1 MILRNCSKF
10 NILTTS
16 LGAYICTEVIFL
28 EEKILYDENWQSV
41 TSPEY
46 PVLNEREET
55 PAQKP
60 ENPEPKPINLPK
72 QYLLTFQLVV
82 CILAGIGAFAL
93 KSIGGDTY
101 ETIRDW
107 YYSELNNTAIFDNNS
122 GFDLNLLL
130 GRTTPD
136 EAENS

>member
-1 MILRNCSKF
+1 M
-10 NILTTS
+10 
-16 LGAYICTEVIFL
+16 
-28 EEKILYDENWQSV
+28 EEKILYDENWQNV

-60 ENPEPKPINLPK
+60 ETPENPEPKPVNIPK

-93 KSIGGDTY
+93 KSIGGETY

-136 EAENS
+136 EAQDS

>member
-1 MILRNCSKF
+1 MILRNYRKF
-10 NILTTS
+10 NILTPS

-28 EEKILYDENWQSV
+28 EEKILYDENWQNV

-46 PVLNEREET
+46 PVLNEMEET
-55 PAQKP
+55 SAQKP
-60 ENPEPKPINLPK
+60 ENPEPKPINIPK

-93 KSIGGDTY
+93 KSIGGDTC

-122 GFDLNLLL
+122 GFDSNLLP

>member
-1 MILRNCSKF
+1 M
-10 NILTTS
+10 
-16 LGAYICTEVIFL
+16 

-46 PVLNEREET
+46 PVLNDRGYDREVIEEK
-55 PAQKP
+55 KP
-60 ENPEPKPINLPK
+60 ENPEPKPVNIPK

-82 CILAGIGAFAL
+82 CILAGISAFAL
-93 KSIGGDTY
+93 KSIGGETY
-101 ETIRDW
+101 ETIRNW

>member
-1 MILRNCSKF
+1 M
-10 NILTTS
+10 
-16 LGAYICTEVIFL
+16 

-60 ENPEPKPINLPK
+60 ETPENPEPKPVNIPK

-101 ETIRDW
+101 ENIRDW
-107 YYSELNNTAIFDNNS
+107 YYSELNNTAVFDNNS

-130 GRTTPD
+130 GRSTPD

>member
-1 MILRNCSKF
+1 M
-10 NILTTS
+10 
-16 LGAYICTEVIFL
+16 

-60 ENPEPKPINLPK
+60 ENPEPK
-72 QYLLTFQLVV
+72 
-82 CILAGIGAFAL
+82 GAFTL
-93 KSIGGDTY
+93 KSIGGETY

-136 EAENS
+136 EAQDS

>member
-1 MILRNCSKF
+1 M
-10 NILTTS
+10 
-16 LGAYICTEVIFL
+16 IFL

-60 ENPEPKPINLPK
+60 ENPEPKPINIPK

-82 CILAGIGAFAL
+82 CILAGISAFAL
-93 KSIGGDTY
+93 KSIGGETY

-136 EAENS
+136 EAQDS

>member
-1 MILRNCSKF
+1 M
-10 NILTTS
+10 
-16 LGAYICTEVIFL
+16 
-28 EEKILYDENWQSV
+28 EEKILYDENWQNV

-46 PVLNEREET
+46 PVLNEREEGS
-55 PAQKP
+55 AQMPETP
-60 ENPEPKPINLPK
+60 ENPEPKPINIPK

-93 KSIGGDTY
+93 KSIGGEAY

-107 YYSELNNTAIFDNNS
+107 YYSELNNTAIFENNS

>member
-60 ENPEPKPINLPK
+60 ENPEPKPINIPK

-93 KSIGGDTY
+93 KSIGGETY

-107 YYSELNNTAIFDNNS
+107 YYSELNNTAVFENNS

>member
-1 MILRNCSKF
+1 M
-10 NILTTS
+10 
-16 LGAYICTEVIFL
+16 
-28 EEKILYDENWQSV
+28 EEKILYDENWQNV

-60 ENPEPKPINLPK
+60 ETPENPEPKPVNIPK
-72 QYLLTFQLVV
+72 QSLLTFQLVV
-82 CILAGIGAFAL
+82 CILAGIGASAL
-93 KSIGGDTY
+93 TSIGGETY

-136 EAENS
+136 EAQDS

>member
-1 MILRNCSKF
+1 M
-10 NILTTS
+10 
-16 LGAYICTEVIFL
+16 
-28 EEKILYDENWQSV
+28 

-46 PVLNEREET
+46 PVLNDREET
-55 PAQKP
+55 PAQTPEPP
-60 ENPEPKPINLPK
+60 ENPEPKPINIPK

-136 EAENS
+136 EAQDS

>member
-1 MILRNCSKF
+1 M
-10 NILTTS
+10 
-16 LGAYICTEVIFL
+16 
-28 EEKILYDENWQSV
+28 EEKILYDENWQNV

-60 ENPEPKPINLPK
+60 ETPENPEPKPINFPK

-82 CILAGIGAFAL
+82 CILAGIGAFAI

>member
-1 MILRNCSKF
+1 M
-10 NILTTS
+10 
-16 LGAYICTEVIFL
+16 
-28 EEKILYDENWQSV
+28 EEKILYDENWQNV

-60 ENPEPKPINLPK
+60 ENPEPKPINIPK

-93 KSIGGDTY
+93 KSIGGEAY

-107 YYSELNNTAIFDNNS
+107 YYSELNNTAIFENNS

>member
-60 ENPEPKPINLPK
+60 ENPEPKPINIPK

-93 KSIGGDTY
+93 KSIGGETY

>member
-1 MILRNCSKF
+1 M
-10 NILTTS
+10 
-16 LGAYICTEVIFL
+16 
-28 EEKILYDENWQSV
+28 

-60 ENPEPKPINLPK
+60 ENPEPKPINIPK

-93 KSIGGDTY
+93 KSIGGEAY
-101 ETIRDW
+101 ENIRNW
-107 YYSELNNTAIFDNNS
+107 YYSELNNTAVFDSNS

-130 GRTTPD
+130 GKATPD
-136 EAENS
+136 EAQDS

>member
-1 MILRNCSKF
+1 M
-10 NILTTS
+10 
-16 LGAYICTEVIFL
+16 IFL

-60 ENPEPKPINLPK
+60 EPPEPKPINIPK

-93 KSIGGDTY
+93 KSIGGETY

-130 GRTTPD
+130 GRSTPD
-136 EAENS
+136 EAQDS